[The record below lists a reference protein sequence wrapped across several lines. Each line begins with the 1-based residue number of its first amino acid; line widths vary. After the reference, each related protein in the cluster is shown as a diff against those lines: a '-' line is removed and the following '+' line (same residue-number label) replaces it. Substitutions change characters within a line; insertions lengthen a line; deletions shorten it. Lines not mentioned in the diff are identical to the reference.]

1 MPVISWND
9 CFSVGIP
16 QIDKH
21 HQHLFFLMNKTY
33 DEFISRDS
41 AKNLAALFDEL
52 IDYATYHFS
61 MEEHWMRESKYP
73 DLAIHQ
79 KEHEIFSKRV
89 VELQSGYHKGEI
101 HLSLEVLS
109 FLHTWLSTHILQ
121 SDAAYGSFV
130 AEKKGLTP
138 LDCKPRADV
147 YV

>member
-16 QIDKH
+16 QIDEH
-21 HQHLFFLMNKTY
+21 HQHLFFLVNKTY

-41 AKNLAALFDEL
+41 AKNLAALLDEL

-79 KEHEIFSKRV
+79 KEHESFSKRV
-89 VELQSGYHKGEI
+89 TGLHSSYHKGDV

-109 FLHTWLSTHILQ
+109 FLHSWLTNHILQ
-121 SDAAYGSFV
+121 SDAAYGRFV
-130 AEKKGLTP
+130 AAKNGATP
-138 LDCKPRADV
+138 PDCKPGTDV
-147 YV
+147 

>member
-1 MPVISWND
+1 MPVIYWND

-16 QIDKH
+16 QIDEH
-21 HQHLFFLMNKTY
+21 HRHLFFLVNKTY

-41 AKNLAALFDEL
+41 AKNFAALFDEL

-89 VELQSGYHKGEI
+89 VELQSCYHKGEI
-101 HLSLEVLS
+101 HLSLEVLT
-109 FLHTWLSTHILQ
+109 FLHT
-121 SDAAYGSFV
+121 
-130 AEKKGLTP
+130 
-138 LDCKPRADV
+138 
-147 YV
+147 